1 MARRNFPLQEFQ
13 VAESDPGS
21 SRVTCACIGRKSH
34 QVVASGTDGKSVCLW
49 KVSKSLALGVL
60 KGHTSDVLSVT
71 FSASEDFVYSG
82 AEGGTVFVWDLNA
95 ARTAFSLKGHM
106 AGCKCIYPSTATPH
120 YLVTGSADTN
130 VKVWDLRRKQCVQTF
145 KGHRAPVTSV
155 MFSPDSQWVA
165 SGSEDGTVKVWDLG
179 TSKRLVEF
187 ALGESPVSMVRFNP
201 QNLSL
206 ASGHADRTVKFWDL
220 EKLAHISTTSPDST
234 GISAICFEPNEGLH
248 LFSAASESLKCW
260 EIEASVMLD
269 NIESTWRGVMDM
281 DISSKN
287 EMLIGLAAYG
297 TNFSVWTTDLNT
309 VNFIP
314 PVQEVSS
321 VVVEKRPPRR
331 PNVGPPKSY
340 EAPTLVSAAKS
351 VDFTTSFIPTD
362 SRHPIGINAADFL
375 SDDSRP
381 VLSNPADTGLDSSG
395 VLQKL
400 QSGHR
405 YFIEALSER
414 IAALKNCA
422 DYMRRGN
429 VQYAVHEIMRG
440 TDFSIAVGILKSFL
454 IDEETDMSID
464 HCTSLLAL
472 AHWLLEANNE
482 AAVTTAA
489 QSALA
494 VIRRFSEFFISTLTA
509 PETIGVDLSKED
521 RRKKCKS
528 CLQELQKISLSHAL
542 QTARVS
548 AAKELSQEYETLSRR
563 VGNSLD

>member
-1 MARRNFPLQEFQ
+1 M
-13 VAESDPGS
+13 AESDPGS

-34 QVVASGTDGKSVCLW
+34 QVVASGTDNKNVCLW

-60 KGHTSDVLSVT
+60 KGHTSDVLSVS
-71 FSASEDFVYSG
+71 FSATEDFVYSG
-82 AEGGTVFVWDLNA
+82 AEGGTVFVWDLNL

-106 AGCKCIYPSTATPH
+106 AGCKCIAPSTASPN

-155 MFSPDSQWVA
+155 MFSPDNQWVA
-165 SGSEDGTVKVWDLG
+165 SGSEDGTVKVWDLT

-187 ALGESPVSMVRFNP
+187 ALGESPVSMIRFNP

-220 EKLAHISTTSPDST
+220 EKMAHVSTTSPDST
-234 GISAICFEPNEGLH
+234 GVTAICFEPAEGLF

-260 EIEASVMLD
+260 EIEAAVMLD

-287 EMLIGLAAYG
+287 ELLIGLAAYG
-297 TNFSVWTTDLNT
+297 TTFSVWTTDLNT
-309 VNFIP
+309 VNFQAPAQDITP
-314 PVQEVSS
+314 
-321 VVVEKRPPRR
+321 VVVEKKVRKPA
-331 PNVGPPKSY
+331 GPPKSY
-340 EAPTLVSAAKS
+340 EAPTVVSSAKS

-362 SRHPIGINAADFL
+362 SRHPMGLNPSDFL
-375 SDDSRP
+375 SEDSP
-381 VLSNPADTGLDSSG
+381 PSHSNQVEASVDPSG
-395 VLQKL
+395 VLSKV

-405 YFIEALSER
+405 YFIDTLSER
-414 IAALKNCA
+414 VAALKNCA

-440 TDFSIAVGILKSFL
+440 TDFSIAVGILRSFL
-454 IDEETDMSID
+454 IEEETDLSID

-472 AHWLLEANNE
+472 AFWLLEANNE

-489 QSALA
+489 QSSLA

-509 PETIGVDLSKED
+509 PETIGVDLSKEE

-528 CLQELQKISLSHAL
+528 CLQELQKISLSQHL
-542 QTARVS
+542 QTSRLS